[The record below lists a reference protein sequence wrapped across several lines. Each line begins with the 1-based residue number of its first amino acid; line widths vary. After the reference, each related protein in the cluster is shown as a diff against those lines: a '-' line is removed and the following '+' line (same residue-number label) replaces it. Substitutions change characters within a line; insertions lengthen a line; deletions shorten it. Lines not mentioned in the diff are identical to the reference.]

1 MNYKHLYYFWMTA
14 RTGVIIR
21 AGQRLHITP
30 QTLSGQIK
38 LLESRLG
45 CRLLERVG
53 RNVQLTDAGRIAFRY
68 ADEIFLLGAQLESEL
83 RGRDA
88 TRTTIAFKPVI
99 ADSTSNTQN
108 ELQTN

>member
-14 RTGVIIR
+14 RAGGIIR

-45 CRLLERVG
+45 FRLLERVG
-53 RNVQLTDAGRIAFRY
+53 RNVQLTDAGCIAFRY
-68 ADEIFLLGAQLESEL
+68 ADEIFMLGSQLEDEL
-83 RGRDA
+83 KKRDG
-88 TRTTIAFKPVI
+88 TRTAIAFKVGMT
-99 ADSTSNTQN
+99 DSN
-108 ELQTN
+108 